1 MLTEAQNLISFK
13 SCRSLLEGIQMAM
26 EKTILTYTLGSLR
39 FSRTV
44 VQAALKLCC
53 AHKQWPY
60 SCSCRRMQCWCG
72 VDIPPVPGLCT
83 HKLFKQFSHKN
94 RENKNW

>member
-53 AHKQWPY
+53 AHKQ
-60 SCSCRRMQCWCG
+60 
-72 VDIPPVPGLCT
+72 
-83 HKLFKQFSHKN
+83 
-94 RENKNW
+94 